1 MAASRFVVGIDLGT
15 TNTACA
21 YVDTS
26 GRRAIEVFS
35 VPQLVSAGEVRAR
48 ATLPSF
54 VYLAGAHDLPAGSL
68 DLPWGSGRDFC
79 VGELAR
85 DQGAR
90 VPGRLVASA
99 KSWLCH
105 AAVDRT
111 AAILPWSAGEG
122 VPRISPV
129 EASAR
134 ILTHLREAWDAS
146 FPEPLAAQ
154 EIVLTVPASFDEV
167 ARELTLAA
175 AHAARLP
182 GVALLEEPQA
192 AFYAWLETHERDWRA
207 CLTAVPLVLVIDVG
221 GGTTDLSLIGARAS
235 RGELGLERVA
245 VGEHLLLGGDNIDV
259 ALARAMEAR
268 LLPAGERLDAQRFHG
283 LVSACRAAKERML
296 GDPTTGEVRVS
307 VPGRGRAV
315 VGGALA
321 ATLTRAEVETTV
333 LDGFFPR
340 VPMGARPRRRAD
352 AGGGEWGLPFAAEQ
366 EITRHVA
373 DFLYRQRA
381 AAGQPDLPLVRP
393 AGLLFNG
400 GALEPAVVR
409 ERLVDVIAAWH
420 GEDGWR
426 PAVLEAR
433 SLQLAVA
440 RGAAYFGLVRRGVGV
455 RIGSGAARTYYLGLG
470 DDPREALC
478 LVPRGMEEGE
488 ALEITRPEF
497 ELVANRPVAFP
508 LYTATDRTEERAGEI
523 VAVGDDD
530 LTPLPPIRT
539 VLRFGR
545 KLHEATLPVHL
556 EVRLTEIGTL
566 ELWCRSRTTD
576 HRWRLEFRLRDT
588 VGAKMP
594 PDAAVSLPATLVVE
608 GERIVAAGAHLSAAF
623 EGDDDPVTLT
633 RRLESELGAG
643 RDAWPL
649 AAIRPLWDVLWER
662 EPARGRSPEHETRWT
677 NLAGF
682 LLRPGFGD
690 PGDDLR
696 VNRLYRVLSG
706 GLRHPRAVQC
716 RAEWWNLWKR
726 IAGGLTARQQ
736 QYLLDLVAPA
746 LLSRGRAKGPRPG
759 PQERR
764 EMWQAIASCERLVA
778 TLRADLGQQLVGEAV
793 RGRASEQ
800 ELWALARLGARVP
813 LAGPLNCVVPRATAA
828 SWVEQLLTAEWPR
841 ADGYAFAVS
850 QIARATGDR
859 ERDLDGALRE
869 RLARRLETMPA
880 GARAARLVR
889 EPVPLAAPEEA
900 RLLDEALPAGL
911 RLRV

>member
-1 MAASRFVVGIDLGT
+1 
-15 TNTACA
+15 
-21 YVDTS
+21 
-26 GRRAIEVFS
+26 
-35 VPQLVSAGEVRAR
+35 
-48 ATLPSF
+48 
-54 VYLAGAHDLPAGSL
+54 
-68 DLPWGSGRDFC
+68 
-79 VGELAR
+79 
-85 DQGAR
+85 
-90 VPGRLVASA
+90 
-99 KSWLCH
+99 
-105 AAVDRT
+105 
-111 AAILPWSAGEG
+111 
-122 VPRISPV
+122 V

-134 ILTHLREAWDAS
+134 LLSHLREAWDAN

-167 ARELTLAA
+167 ARELTLEAA
-175 AHAARLP
+175 CAAGLA
-182 GVALLEEPQA
+182 GVVLLEEPQA
-192 AFYAWLETHERDWRA
+192 AFYAWLETHERDWRE
-207 CLTAVPLVLVIDVG
+207 CLAAAPLVLVVDVG

-245 VGEHLLLGGDNIDV
+245 VGEHLLLGGDNIDI
-259 ALARAMEAR
+259 ALARAVEGR
-268 LLPAGERLDAQRFHG
+268 LLPAGERLDAQRFQG

-296 GDPTTGEVRVS
+296 ADPTAGEVRVA

-315 VGGALA
+315 VGGALG

-333 LDGFFPR
+333 LDRFFPH
-340 VPMGARPRRRAD
+340 VPMDARPRRRTD
-352 AGGGEWGLPFAAEQ
+352 GGDGEWGLPYAAEP
-366 EITRHVA
+366 EVTRHVA
-373 DFLYRQRA
+373 EFLCRQRA
-381 AAGQPDLPLVRP
+381 AAGQTELPLVRP
-393 AGLLFNG
+393 GGLLFNG
-400 GALEPAVVR
+400 GALEPALVR
-409 ERLVDVIAAWH
+409 ERLADVVAAWH
-420 GEDGWR
+420 GADGWR
-426 PAVLEAR
+426 PAVLETE

-470 DDPREALC
+470 DDSREVLC

-488 ALEITRPEF
+488 SLDVTRPEF
-497 ELVANRPVAFP
+497 ELLANRPVAFP
-508 LYTATDRTEERAGEI
+508 LYTATDRTGERAGEI
-523 VAVGDDD
+523 VPVGDDP
-530 LTPLPPIRT
+530 LTVLPPIHT

-545 KLHEATLPVHL
+545 KLQEATLPVHL
-556 EVRLTEIGTL
+556 EVRLTEVGTL

-588 VGAKMP
+588 VGTADSP
-594 PDAAVSLPATLVVE
+594 AGAVSPAAMLVVDTAQ
-608 GERIVAAGAHLSAAF
+608 VAAAGLQLSAAF

-649 AAIRPLWDVLWER
+649 AAIRTLWDVLWER
-662 EPARGRSPEHETRWT
+662 EPARERSPEHETRWT

-696 VNRLYRVLSG
+696 VNRLYRVLSS

-726 IAGGLTARQQ
+726 IAGGLTGRQQ

-746 LLSRGRAKGPRPG
+746 LLSRGKAKGPRPG

-764 EMWQAIASCERLVA
+764 EMWQAVASCERLPA
-778 TLRADLGQQLVGEAV
+778 TVRAELGQQLVGEAV
-793 RGRASEQ
+793 RGRASEP

-813 LAGPLNCVVPRATAA
+813 LAGPLNCVVPRDTAA
-828 SWVEQLLTAEWPR
+828 AWVERLVVAEWPR
-841 ADGYAFAVS
+841 ADAYAFALT

-859 ERDLDGALRE
+859 ERDLDGTLRE
-869 RLARRLETMPA
+869 RLARRLEAMPA
-880 GARAARLVR
+880 GAHAARVVR
-889 EPVPLAAPEEA
+889 EAVPLEAPEEA
-900 RLLDEALPAGL
+900 RLLDETLPAGL